1 MSLPFH
7 WRCPTDA
14 TSLCSVSISPESGQ
28 LAPHSAET
36 ITVSFEAL
44 NVQRYQLQLLMDLAG
59 MAQGVLAVPL
69 LAEAAVPRMQ
79 LSCPVLEY
87 GECFMGY
94 SYQRS
99 ITLVNESKLPARFEV
114 LDQVGRGA

>member
-1 MSLPFH
+1 
-7 WRCPTDA
+7 
-14 TSLCSVSISPESGQ
+14 VSISPESGQ

-44 NVQRYQLQLLMDLAG
+44 NVQRYQLQLLMDL
-59 MAQGVLAVPL
+59 
-69 LAEAAVPRMQ
+69 AVPRMQ